1 MFEYLNDKKFIYSL
15 KVLCDYMILNQD
27 IEKSDVIIGCGCKY
41 LDIPIKCAELY
52 NDGMA
57 KKILFAGGLGK
68 GTSDKF
74 KRTEAEIFKDIAIK
88 HGVLE
93 KDIIIENKST
103 NTGDNFKY
111 GINLLNK
118 LNIKSDSIIIVHN
131 ALSERRTF
139 STGNK
144 ILKSKKLYITSPN
157 FSFENFINYIKKDNE
172 NGREDIEILLGDIQR
187 IVVYPQFGWQIE
199 NNISTEVVDA
209 YNYIK
214 NLGFTKYLIT
224 KEKIYEM
231 IKEKGIVDGQ
241 KENYFY

>member
-1 MFEYLNDKKFIYSL
+1 MTNYLNDKRFIDAL
-15 KVLCDYMILNQD
+15 RVLYDYMQLDQKL
-27 IEKSDVIIGCGCKY
+27 EPCDVIIGCGCKY

-52 NDGMA
+52 KDGMA

-74 KRTEAEIFKDIAIK
+74 ERTEAEIFKDIAIK

-111 GINLLNK
+111 GISLLNK
-118 LNIKSDSIIIVHN
+118 LNIKCNSIIIVHN

-139 STGNK
+139 STGKKLLN
-144 ILKSKKLYITSPN
+144 SKKLYITSPN
-157 FSFENFINYIKKDNE
+157 FSFENFINCIKNDE
-172 NGREDIEILLGDIQR
+172 VNGREDIEILLGDIQR

-214 NLGFTKYLIT
+214 NLGFTRYLIN
-224 KEKIYEM
+224 KEKITEL
-231 IKEKGIVDGQ
+231 IKEYGIVNGQ